1 MDLNDVKELISLL
14 ESSELSE
21 LEIEEEGRRIR
32 LTKKQEAYLPAQ
44 TIPVPA
50 APAPTAPVAAAS
62 PAAPAAAESASE
74 TTLAD
79 EGLVSV
85 DSPMVGTFY
94 LSPAPGEP
102 PYVQVGDAVS
112 ADQTVCIVEAMKIMN
127 EVAAKVAGKVE
138 RILVENGEPV
148 EFGQPLFAIRPGS

>member
-1 MDLNDVKELISLL
+1 MDLKELKELVSLL

-32 LTKKQEAYLPAQ
+32 LTKKPDPVVAQAVAIPA
-44 TIPVPA
+44 PA
-50 APAPTAPVAAAS
+50 AEPVAAAPL
-62 PAAPAAAESASE
+62 PAAGPPAEA
-74 TTLAD
+74 TLAD

-94 LSPAPGEP
+94 VSPAPGEP
-102 PYVQVGDAVS
+102 SYVQVGDSIS

-127 EVAAKVAGKVE
+127 EVAAKVAGTVE
-138 RILVENGEPV
+138 RVLVEGGEPV
-148 EFGQPLFAIRPGS
+148 EFGQPLFAIRPAS